1 MRTQY
6 LTELPPHWRPVAEI
20 FAALGD
26 ETRQKILLLFEPG
39 DELSIKD
46 IAAQFPLGRTTI
58 VHHLSVLE
66 KAGVLAVRREGRL
79 ALYTLCHAPVLDA
92 LEKLRLL
99 IADDLAAAPKQT
111 APARKTE
118 TKEEQAAHAEAR
130 VPATEPE
137 TVADRSSFLAAY
149 LR

>member
-6 LTELPPHWRPVAEI
+6 ITELPPDWQPEARI

-58 VHHLSVLE
+58 THHLGVLE
-66 KAGVLAVRREGRL
+66 KAGILTVRREGRL
-79 ALYTLCHAPVLDA
+79 ALYAMSHATVLDA
-92 LEKLRLL
+92 LEKLRLF
-99 IADDLAAAPKQT
+99 IVHDLDTAKTKQGEK
-111 APARKTE
+111 P
-118 TKEEQAAHAEAR
+118 
-130 VPATEPE
+130 
-137 TVADRSSFLAAY
+137 
-149 LR
+149 